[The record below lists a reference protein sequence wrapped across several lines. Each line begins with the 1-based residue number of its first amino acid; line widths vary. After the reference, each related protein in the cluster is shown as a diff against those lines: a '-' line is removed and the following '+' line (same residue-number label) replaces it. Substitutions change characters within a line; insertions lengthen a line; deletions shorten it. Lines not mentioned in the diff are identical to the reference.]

1 MLYLNT
7 RFLFELKQRLTSV
20 SIRTQFLKALAANLK
35 FCAADAQ
42 QPYVNQTGVCKK
54 TTKI

>member
-1 MLYLNT
+1 
-7 RFLFELKQRLTSV
+7 V

-54 TTKI
+54 KTQKFKII